1 MSVPSGGRRPTEGR
15 KAKKCR
21 SCSWIGRT
29 GSGNQ
34 AENIKSQLEAA
45 ITEQYWGRRRKWGG
59 EKWGAVYW
67 GTRTQS
73 RERSRESESGLDSS
87 DSSDRDQVYSD
98 VDQHLLST
106 PIAAQ
111 VDVKKKRNNIWQH
124 MYIEFGRKKTIAKR
138 RVRLRKHVS
147 PPKNTGK
154 SDFKFVKS
162 KNKNSIKSID

>member
-1 MSVPSGGRRPTEGR
+1 MSHLAEGVRPRGGRL
-15 KAKKCR
+15 KKCR

-45 ITEQYWGRRRKWGG
+45 VTEQYWGRRRKWGG

-111 VDVKKKRNNIWQH
+111 VDVKIKKKQYMATHVYRIWK
-124 MYIEFGRKKTIAKR
+124 KKTIAKR